1 MDNDNAITH
10 SQFAFAGGIACV
22 EGCPYWRMH
31 PLMTAAYSMI
41 VSGMSLQEAIARELE
56 KLGQDELEL
65 VLTLVHALASPTSSR
80 RARMV
85 EWLLDHY
92 LQAAMRLRVN
102 EQPRRP
108 NEDVDPMA
116 QRAAEALEKMWDI
129 ARAQGITDEDVLAEI
144 QAHRARRLSQQQ
156 GYSLC

>member
-1 MDNDNAITH
+1 
-10 SQFAFAGGIACV
+10 
-22 EGCPYWRMH
+22 MH

-41 VSGMSLQEAIARELE
+41 VSGMSLREAIARELE

-92 LQAAMRLRVN
+92 LQAVMRLRVT

-144 QAHRARRLSQQQ
+144 QAHRARRFSQQQ